1 MIGGVVVIVA
11 LTMITLLCQK
21 KTKKPVCKLI
31 VEFNQLPDLETVSMS
46 YLCYISK
53 RFSLVME
60 IDGVEKQ
67 TKQSDRSSNDSDLK
81 VEIRTASSLSNI
93 PEHDSE
99 HWDEGSD
106 AMKNESIYRYSD
118 YIDPV
123 FPPKHV
129 CPQQIVI
136 FILLSNHLIF

>member
-1 MIGGVVVIVA
+1 
-11 LTMITLLCQK
+11 
-21 KTKKPVCKLI
+21 
-31 VEFNQLPDLETVSMS
+31 
-46 YLCYISK
+46 
-53 RFSLVME
+53 ME
-60 IDGVEKQ
+60 IDRVEKQ
-67 TKQSDRSSNDSDLK
+67 TKQSDSSNDSDLK

-106 AMKNESIYRYSD
+106 ALKNESIYRYSD

-129 CPQQIVI
+129 SLKVI
-136 FILLSNHLIF
+136 FSYETEYDMHNDKSLCCIKKTFIRSCCYAQVQVNIFGLILCKSQGSIL

>member
-1 MIGGVVVIVA
+1 
-11 LTMITLLCQK
+11 
-21 KTKKPVCKLI
+21 
-31 VEFNQLPDLETVSMS
+31 
-46 YLCYISK
+46 
-53 RFSLVME
+53 ME

-129 CPQQIVI
+129 SNAATLH
-136 FILLSNHLIF
+136 FIKLQEYKARCKKFTIKSSFYRMAIITTGMYHMSIILVTTTLLSPETQFITVKVE

>member
-1 MIGGVVVIVA
+1 
-11 LTMITLLCQK
+11 
-21 KTKKPVCKLI
+21 
-31 VEFNQLPDLETVSMS
+31 
-46 YLCYISK
+46 
-53 RFSLVME
+53 ME
-60 IDGVEKQ
+60 IDGAEKQ

-129 CPQQIVI
+129 RKSCPFSGKESHKSTSI
-136 FILLSNHLIF
+136 ILICLVFAVSGRT